1 MKNNLADLNN
11 HLFTQLETLLD
22 DDLLRDEKKLD
33 LEIKRSKAITQIST
47 QILKTASVQVN
58 ALKVAGE
65 HNFLNKELPALL
77 KTKDSQKEM
86 ENQQKLLGAN

>member
-1 MKNNLADLNN
+1 MQNNLSDLNN

-22 DDLLRDEKKLD
+22 DELLRDEKKLD

-47 QILKTASVQVN
+47 QILKTASVQVT

-65 HNFLNKELPALL
+65 HNFLNKEMPALL
-77 KTKDSQKEM
+77 KTKDSQEEIEK
-86 ENQQKLLGAN
+86 QQKLLGVN